1 MANRAKTHRNFLASL
16 KSPDSVNTEALTE
29 GAVFMA
35 LAVNVAGRDDVL
47 GRMTAED
54 TGAIYRSMTWAEPE
68 ADGDAIQIKGALPDG
83 GRVGGVILTV
93 HFDGDRISVLQQ

>member
-1 MANRAKTHRNFLASL
+1 MANRAKTLRNFLASL

-47 GRMTAED
+47 GRMTAEVQ
-54 TGAIYRSMTWAEPE
+54 R
-68 ADGDAIQIKGALPDG
+68 
-83 GRVGGVILTV
+83 GVVPT
-93 HFDGDRISVLQQ
+93 RCSTS